1 MKRRDTIK
9 SLLIGGVAGTTIAAS
24 SCKEEN
30 ILAEETTI
38 QSNGYGRTPSEEK
51 HDAEV
56 AAEIFLTEYELN
68 TISTLCDIIL
78 PATPTA
84 GSAIDAEVPAFIDFI
99 VKDLPAH
106 QLPMRGGLMW
116 LDGESTSRYNKA
128 FTDLSNAE
136 QLSIVDDIAYPD
148 PNNERAQM
156 SQGIAFFS
164 RLRNLTL
171 TGYYTTRIG
180 ISDLGYKGNI
190 PNTWDGPPQEVLDKH
205 GLSYEKSWI
214 PKFVD
219 HETRNIQAEWDD
231 DGNLLT

>member
-1 MKRRDTIK
+1 
-9 SLLIGGVAGTTIAAS
+9 
-24 SCKEEN
+24 
-30 ILAEETTI
+30 
-38 QSNGYGRTPSEEK
+38 
-51 HDAEV
+51 
-56 AAEIFLTEYELN
+56 
-68 TISTLCDIIL
+68 
-78 PATPTA
+78 
-84 GSAIDAEVPAFIDFI
+84 
-99 VKDLPAH
+99 
-106 QLPMRGGLMW
+106 MW

-148 PNNERAQM
+148 PNNQRTQM

-180 ISDLGYKGNI
+180 IDDLGYKGNI

-219 HETRNIQAEWDD
+219 HETRNIQAEWDA